1 MKYPAVAS
9 LILRTLHTISV
20 LINKKSFLLA
30 HFIIRGAAKM
40 QTHLM
45 GWEFTSVIFP
55 GSPAR
60 RGPWVG
66 WGGGVRCLHC
76 PRTHPRP
83 GACPGYGQQLPPW
96 LPPPRTAPA
105 GASPKQPQLAL
116 TPSNP
121 GKSFLVQPLKPFRGS
136 LTCIIEL
143 DGKFTFY
150 FLWLCSRI
158 SALRQSEKRCCVTK
172 KLKKK
177 KKKGKRALKV
187 SRHLRNH
194 YLMMFDISD

>member
-40 QTHLM
+40 QTHLT

-60 RGPWVG
+60 QGSWVG
-66 WGGGVRCLHC
+66 WGGGVRCLRC
-76 PRTHPRP
+76 PRTHPLP
-83 GACPGYGQQLPPW
+83 GTCPGYGAVAAPPA
-96 LPPPRTAPA
+96 PPRMAPA
-105 GASPKQPQLAL
+105 GASPKQPQLTV
-116 TPSNP
+116 TPSNV
-121 GKSFLVQPLKPFRGS
+121 GKSFLVQPLKPFHGS

-143 DGKFTFY
+143 DGKLTFY
-150 FLWLCSRI
+150 FLWPCSRI

-172 KLKKK
+172 RLKNEK
-177 KKKGKRALKV
+177 
-187 SRHLRNH
+187 
-194 YLMMFDISD
+194 